1 VLAGIAPGGNDI
13 YSGDNTIK
21 INAAALLASSAGEG
35 GTGLLGA
42 LKSTLLFWRQP
53 GTEGGGRSRV
63 LKRSYRTMIRH
74 TWPFMLWGVLIIVI
88 NAVSEQ
94 AGKRWPEQ
102 HPEQQQQQQVQEEGC
117 RGAPLQVAFSQN
129 RLQQSCPLHALEKL
143 QQPTKRG

>member
-88 NAVSEQ
+88 NAVSVRT
-94 AGKRWPEQ
+94 GKQWPEQ
-102 HPEQQQQQQVQEEGC
+102 HPEQQQQEEGGSPGC
-117 RGAPLQVAFSQN
+117 RGTSSGSVFTEQTAAELSIA
-129 RLQQSCPLHALEKL
+129 C
-143 QQPTKRG
+143 T